1 MVIATEAV
9 VVEVEDL
16 KLVTEVAG
24 EEAAEEEVGVIEMSQ
39 LKKNANQSKHQKAAP
54 IHCPAKSTTTNVSA

>member
-9 VVEVEDL
+9 VVEAEDL

-39 LKKNANQSKHQKAAP
+39 LKKNANQ
-54 IHCPAKSTTTNVSA
+54 

>member
-24 EEAAEEEVGVIEMSQ
+24 EEAAGSECH
-39 LKKNANQSKHQKAAP
+39 NAH
-54 IHCPAKSTTTNVSA
+54 